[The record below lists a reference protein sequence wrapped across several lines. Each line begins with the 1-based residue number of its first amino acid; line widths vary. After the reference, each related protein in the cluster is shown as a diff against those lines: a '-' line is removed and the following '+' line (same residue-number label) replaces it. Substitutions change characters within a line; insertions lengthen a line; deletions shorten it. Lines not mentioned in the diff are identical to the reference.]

1 MNHDIIWKDIKGYE
15 GIYEISNHGVI
26 KNKKTNKVKKQ
37 YIDCV
42 GYYVVSL
49 CKNNI
54 SKPKR
59 VHCIIA
65 ETFIPNPLNLPCI
78 NHKDENK
85 LNNNIENL
93 EWCTKG
99 YNNRYG
105 SRVQRI
111 TQKRKKK
118 ILQIDSNGVTVKE
131 WDSIKEAANELG
143 CNETQISR
151 YARGVI
157 KGMYKGF
164 YWKYTKPFEYKP
176 RKGKKIGKYDK
187 DGNLLEVFSSIMEA
201 SYSSTVS
208 SFTISTC
215 LNGRCPTAGGYYWR
229 CL

>member
-1 MNHDIIWKDIKGYE
+1 MNHDIIWKDVKGYE
-15 GIYEISNHGVI
+15 GIYEISNYGII
-26 KNKKTNKVKKQ
+26 KNIKTNKIKKQ
-37 YIDCV
+37 SIDNV

-54 SKPKR
+54 SKLKR

-65 ETFIPNPLNLPCI
+65 EAFIPNPNNYPCV

-85 LNNNIENL
+85 LNNDIENL

-105 SRVQRI
+105 SRVKRI
-111 TQKRKKK
+111 TEKKKKK
-118 ILQIDSNGVTVKE
+118 IFQIDSNGIVVKE
-131 WDSIKEAANELG
+131 WDSVKEAANTLG
-143 CNETQISR
+143 INGTQISR

-157 KGMYKGF
+157 KGTYKG
-164 YWKYTKPFEYKP
+164 YKWEYVIPFEYKS
-176 RKGKKIGKYDK
+176 RKGKKIGKFDK
-187 DGNLLEVFSSIMEA
+187 DNNLIETFDSIMEA

-215 LNGRCPTAGGYYWR
+215 LNGRCQTAGGYYWR
-229 CL
+229 YL